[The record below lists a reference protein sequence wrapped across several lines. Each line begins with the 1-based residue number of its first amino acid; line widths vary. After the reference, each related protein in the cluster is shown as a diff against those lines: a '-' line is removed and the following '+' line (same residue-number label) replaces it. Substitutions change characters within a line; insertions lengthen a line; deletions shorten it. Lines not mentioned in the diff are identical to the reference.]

1 MQAKQQKFLPRLCTI
16 HCVKQLLQFGL
27 NTGIVLTGIAQ
38 IVKQQSGEGMS
49 QRNQGRCLDAPR
61 LSKQLHAPQT
71 LPRTVVKR
79 IMSAG
84 CSAVICCL
92 IHFSHLGVIGKGPA
106 PYGVEPFSISYL
118 ILCFP
123 NMRKGH
129 SSSMS
134 CPSLAFCFRRSICS
148 RSNCA
153 MLFSGVG
160 RSSGMVP
167 SIFRIASL
175 TSFPTA

>member
-1 MQAKQQKFLPRLCTI
+1 MQAEQQKFLPRLCTI
-16 HCVKQLLQFGL
+16 HSVKQLLQFGL
-27 NTGIVLTGIAQ
+27 DTGIVLTGIAQ
-38 IVKQQSGEGMS
+38 IVKQQSSEGMS
-49 QRNQGRCLDAPR
+49 QRSQGRRLDAPR
-61 LSKQLHAPQT
+61 LGKQPHALQA
-71 LPRTVVKR
+71 LLRAVIER
-79 IMSAG
+79 IMGASRAAG
-84 CSAVICCL
+84 ASCFV
-92 IHFSHLGVIGKGPA
+92 HIGHPPIKEKDPA

-134 CPSLAFCFRRSICS
+134 CPSSAFCFRRSICS